1 MLREW
6 EMKVIYRKWEHGA
19 SKKCQGCL
27 KAESYSM
34 TLLES
39 HKEDKHHWIL
49 YQASILTHI

>member
-27 KAESYSM
+27 KAESYSD
-34 TLLES
+34 TFRKS
-39 HKEDKHHWIL
+39 
-49 YQASILTHI
+49 QGR